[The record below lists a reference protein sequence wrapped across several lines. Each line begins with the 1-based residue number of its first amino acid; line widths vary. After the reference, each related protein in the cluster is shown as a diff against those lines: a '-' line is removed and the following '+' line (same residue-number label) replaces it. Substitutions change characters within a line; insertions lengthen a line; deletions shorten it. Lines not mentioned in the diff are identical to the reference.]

1 MQSVRLN
8 EIFEAHKD
16 NIEFFLIYV
25 CEAHPSDGW
34 QTPQN
39 LYEEII
45 FGAPTND
52 DERAEIGNACQIAL
66 DLKYPMLIDSI
77 DDDVERKYV
86 ASPIRLFVIDEN
98 GIITYA
104 GEQGPQLFDPDSW
117 EEAIKKQTAKNSA

>member
-25 CEAHPSDGW
+25 REAHPSDGW

-39 LYEEII
+39 LYEEVIYD
-45 FGAPTND
+45 APTND

-86 ASPIRLFVIDEN
+86 ASPIRLFVIDE
-98 GIITYA
+98 GGTITYA
-104 GEQGPQLFDPDSW
+104 GDQGPRGFDPDGW
-117 EEAIKKQTAKNSA
+117 EDAIRKQTASVPA